1 MVAKTNKCL
10 IVFLIIIGILAIF
23 LGYIQIKGAIYAPF
37 KQVIVEEPEL
47 PSEAEIFSFLSAQD
61 TDKDG
66 LSDFDERFVYQTSV
80 YIFDSDGDSFSDKE
94 EVEAQSDPLNPES
107 NPYRIDVPEK
117 PSPEQTFSL
126 SKYDILNET
135 ISIEEIRNLLINEAG
150 LSQEIVDKLDDK
162 TLENLYNETKQET
175 GIDLEQLTA
184 PNDQERQ
191 FSDLTPSQ
199 IKQLLIE
206 QGSIDESMLDSI
218 DDETLKSMF
227 LQSLLDLE

>member
-1 MVAKTNKCL
+1 M
-10 IVFLIIIGILAIF
+10 
-23 LGYIQIKGAIYAPF
+23 
-37 KQVIVEEPEL
+37 
-47 PSEAEIFSFLSAQD
+47 
-61 TDKDG
+61 
-66 LSDFDERFVYQTSV
+66 
-80 YIFDSDGDSFSDKE
+80 
-94 EVEAQSDPLNPES
+94 EAQSDPLNPES

-162 TLENLYNETKQET
+162 TLESLYNETKQET

>member
-1 MVAKTNKCL
+1 MVSKTNKGL

-23 LGYIQIKGAIYAPF
+23 LGYNQIKGAIYAPF

-47 PSEAEIFSFLSAQD
+47 PSEAEIFAFLSTQD

-94 EVEAQSDPLNPES
+94 EVEAQSDPLNSES
-107 NPYRIDVPEK
+107 TPYRIDVPEK
-117 PSPEQTFSL
+117 PSSEQIFSL
-126 SKYDILNET
+126 SESDILNET

-184 PNDQERQ
+184 SKDQERQ
-191 FSDLTPSQ
+191 SSDLSPSQ
-199 IKQLLIE
+199 IRQLLIE
-206 QGSIDESMLDSI
+206 QGVDESMLDSI